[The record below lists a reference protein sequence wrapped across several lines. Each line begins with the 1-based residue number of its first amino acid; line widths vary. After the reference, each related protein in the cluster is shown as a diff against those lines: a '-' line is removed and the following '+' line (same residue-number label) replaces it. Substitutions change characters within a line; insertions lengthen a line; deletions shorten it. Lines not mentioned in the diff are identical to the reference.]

1 MDHVSYYDVLEIKP
15 TADADTIK
23 KAYRKLAR
31 KYHPDVSKELNSD
44 VRFKEIGEA
53 YRVLK
58 KPESW
63 CEYDALRNAPPG
75 YAGNFRT
82 APGGTR
88 SNRHSSSESPFEGFD
103 SSDFNDFIREHFS
116 DQVGPRG
123 NGGAS
128 GRAFSIDGQDQH
140 ATLSITL
147 ENAFNGSSMPLSLS
161 VPSQQS
167 DGTITP
173 TSKTLQVKIP
183 AGVVSGQRIRLRGQ
197 GSPDIG
203 TGAVG
208 DLYIELTVLE
218 HAFFKLD
225 GRDVSITMSVMPWE
239 AALGA
244 IINVPTLAG
253 SVKLSVPAGT
263 SGNRT
268 LRLKGRGMPGKP
280 VGDQY
285 VRVRID
291 VPAVSNDSQKAM
303 YESMRELW
311 PEDPRANWGVQLNDT
326 NTNG

>member
-1 MDHVSYYDVLEIKP
+1 MDHVSYYDVLEVEP

-58 KPESW
+58 KPESRR
-63 CEYDALRNAPPG
+63 EYDALRNAPPG

-88 SNRHSSSESPFEGFD
+88 STKYGSSENPFEGFD

-123 NGGAS
+123 NAKAS
-128 GRAFSIDGQDQH
+128 GRDGQDQH

-161 VPSQQS
+161 VPTQQS

-173 TSKTLQVKIP
+173 TWKTLQVKIP

-197 GSPDIG
+197 GSPGIG
-203 TGAVG
+203 TGATA

-225 GRDVSITMSVMPWE
+225 GKDVSITLPVMPWE

-244 IINVPTLAG
+244 VINVPTLAG
-253 SVKLSVPAGT
+253 IVKLTVPAGT

-285 VRVRID
+285 VRVSIN
-291 VPAVSNDSQKAM
+291 VPAVSNDAQKAM

-311 PEDPRANWGVQLNDT
+311 PEDLRANWGVQLNDT